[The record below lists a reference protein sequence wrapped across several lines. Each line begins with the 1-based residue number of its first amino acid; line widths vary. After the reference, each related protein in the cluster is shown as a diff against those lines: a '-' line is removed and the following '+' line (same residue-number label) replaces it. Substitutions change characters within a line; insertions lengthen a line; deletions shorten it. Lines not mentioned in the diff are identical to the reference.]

1 MSTMTTEAIRKTVLV
16 DFAPAEAFELFT
28 TRVSSWWPTET
39 HSYAHDKV
47 TDVIFEP
54 RVGGLLY
61 EVTDEGTAEWARITA
76 WEPPHR
82 LALEW
87 LIGKVSGTEVEVRF
101 SPGRAGIARGAR
113 TSRLGTRPGRDR
125 GVPGLQPGLGR
136 RACDLRREREALD
149 ADVDRLPGR
158 AVAQERGDELGE
170 PAPART
176 APRRRR
182 APPAST
188 SGWRSRTRMRAAPRV
203 NTGAGSKAGV
213 RSR

>member
-47 TDVIFEP
+47 TDVDLRAP
-54 RVGGLLY
+54 GRRAAVRGDRRGHGRVGQDHGLGAAASPRAGVADRQGLRHRGRSALLP
-61 EVTDEGTAEWARITA
+61 EGPGSRVELEHRGWERVPDATDEYQGYTHGWDAVLAPYIETRSARRRRRSA
-76 WEPPHR
+76 P
-82 LALEW
+82 
-87 LIGKVSGTEVEVRF
+87 
-101 SPGRAGIARGAR
+101 RAGRRAGARRRARGA
-113 TSRLGTRPGRDR
+113 G
-125 GVPGLQPGLGR
+125 
-136 RACDLRREREALD
+136 A
-149 ADVDRLPGR
+149 
-158 AVAQERGDELGE
+158 
-170 PAPART
+170 ART

>member
-1 MSTMTTEAIRKTVLV
+1 MSSTVTMEAIRKTVLV

-82 LALEW
+82 LSMEW
-87 LIGKVSGTEVEVRF
+87 LIGKVSGTEIEVRF
-101 SPGRAGIARGAR
+101 SPEGPGSRVELEHRGWER
-113 TSRLGTRPGRDR
+113 
-125 GVPGLQPGLGR
+125 VP
-136 RACDLRREREALD
+136 D
-149 ADVDRLPGR
+149 ATDEYQGYSHGWD
-158 AVAQERGDELGE
+158 AVL
-170 PAPART
+170 APYVET
-176 APRRRR
+176 A
-182 APPAST
+182 
-188 SGWRSRTRMRAAPRV
+188 
-203 NTGAGSKAGV
+203 TG
-213 RSR
+213 